1 MNRLYNS
8 RGNHI
13 ANEVNGELHEPAGKN
28 IGHFLTR
35 EGIFIDMRGC
45 YLGEIVLNDRLMRN
59 RNSRHNSVNFG
70 SRGYLRNGREL
81 RHPRQP
87 TKHASTKRIRRH
99 LRSASGLKA

>member
-70 SRGYLRNGREL
+70 SREYYGTVGNYGTPGNQRSM
-81 RHPRQP
+81 RQP
-87 TKHASTKRIRRH
+87 
-99 LRSASGLKA
+99 SGYEDISEALLD

>member
-35 EGIFIDMRGC
+35 EGIFIDMRGR

-70 SRGYLRNGREL
+70 SRGSYGTVGNYGTPGNQRSM
-81 RHPRQP
+81 RQP
-87 TKHASTKRIRRH
+87 
-99 LRSASGLKA
+99 SGYEDISEALLD